1 MTAAAR
7 LDVAPLDAVG
17 GIAPASLSPPRTR
30 LAAFAGLPVTAEVS
44 ANASEKRT
52 RALRPKQPPSLPE
65 NPSQTTR
72 SPPTQKN
79 PPETGERG
87 WVGG

>member
-79 PPETGERG
+79 PPETG
-87 WVGG
+87 